1 MKLRDL
7 LFVLK
12 NNPEILIYFYP
23 HGYESRGSAIF
34 RGPLTQLP
42 YVRVEKFLN
51 HDVEEIIHTEDY
63 LQITLKI

>member
-42 YVRVEKFLN
+42 YVRVEKFLQT
-51 HDVEEIIHTEDY
+51 DVAEIIHTEGY
-63 LQITLKI
+63 LRITLKA